1 MVMPDMVS
9 MFEVESA
16 FYLDKKLDLMFIM
29 EGLLHRVPFKDKCT
43 DLCPTGSDGT
53 VTHLCQ

>member
-1 MVMPDMVS
+1 MPDMVS
-9 MFEVESA
+9 VFEVESA

-43 DLCPTGSDGT
+43 DLCPTRSDGT